1 MPLSGP
7 CAVERGPVVQND
19 QEPDLSSSDLT
30 ASGPHDADPATAG
43 LPSAD
48 LTTGRL
54 VLRPWPRDEIAAVLS
69 GDRRAH
75 WADDFPAE
83 GDRDIAGFIAEHPSV
98 LDAHGQRQIIERATG
113 LVVGTTGLFWPPTDG
128 VVEFG
133 YGVVPSRRGRGYAT
147 EAARAI
153 VAFALAAPEVD
164 AVLATVEPSNTAS
177 VRVLE
182 KAGLR
187 HAGATEDIATYTT
200 A

>member
-1 MPLSGP
+1 M
-7 CAVERGPVVQND
+7 
-19 QEPDLSSSDLT
+19 SSSDLT